1 MNGET
6 PAVGQTITNRIVIG
20 ASPAQNDMAEAL
32 ASALTD
38 HGVIGMEKTTT
49 LIKPENNILVVI
61 VATNGKTH
69 FAETRRPNLS
79 WRVYRTPPRKRRRLE
94 LPAQGYWKRIKKR
107 RRSKCA
113 KTRKWGGSDDATYQT
128 MRLKKRSNFFI
139 TGTAT

>member
-1 MNGET
+1 LTKVHKERIVEVTKRFPSIMFVGMIEPEEEPWEFLIEIGNTLKENGWDWRPFPGGIGPLNGET

-61 VATNGKTH
+61 VG
-69 FAETRRPNLS
+69 S
-79 WRVYRTPPRKRRRLE
+79 KR
-94 LPAQGYWKRIKKR
+94 
-107 RRSKCA
+107 
-113 KTRKWGGSDDATYQT
+113 
-128 MRLKKRSNFFI
+128 
-139 TGTAT
+139 